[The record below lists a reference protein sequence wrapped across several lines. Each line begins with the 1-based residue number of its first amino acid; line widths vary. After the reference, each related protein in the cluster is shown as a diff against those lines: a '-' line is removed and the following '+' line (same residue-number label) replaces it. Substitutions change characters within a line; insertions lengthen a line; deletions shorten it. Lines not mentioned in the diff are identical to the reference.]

1 MQPLI
6 SDALKESLVAQLA
19 SEKQNANIYLSIA
32 SFLNGKGLSHLADKF
47 LNQHAEETEHSLIIY
62 KLLSD
67 LSVVFNVPEIN
78 EFQVLFTNPL
88 SLAELYLAREFETTT
103 SLGEIKNLAM
113 EDENHVVEERMRD
126 MIKLQQNE
134 YEEATSLYD
143 TFELLNEWWQVAL
156 YDVSLGK

>member
-1 MQPLI
+1 MKPLI
-6 SDALKESLVAQLA
+6 SDALKESLVAQIA
-19 SEKQNANIYLSIA
+19 HEKLNANIYLSIA
-32 SFLNGKGLSHLADKF
+32 SFLNGKGLSNLANKF
-47 LNQHAEETEHSLIIY
+47 LIQHSEETEHSIIIY

-67 LSVVFNVPEIN
+67 LGIVFNIPEIN
-78 EFQVLFTNPL
+78 EFQVSFTNPL
-88 SLAELYLAREFETTT
+88 SVAELYVAREFETTT

-113 EDENHVVEERMRD
+113 DDGNHVVEERMRE

-143 TFELLNEWWQVAL
+143 TLELLSEWWQVAL